1 MNQRINGSF
10 TISAYFGPEQNMNL
24 STSLKINQT
33 VPTGNN
39 TGQLITLR
47 PELYDPTS
55 QAVCEEDKW
64 HANFNADD
72 SEERRF
78 GTFHFLAAVFDLEES
93 MRTCKGKAVNNALPL
108 SSFIRLLQV
117 MLKWTCC
124 N

>member
-1 MNQRINGSF
+1 MQI
-10 TISAYFGPEQNMNL
+10 TIEQNMNL

-72 SEERRF
+72 SE
-78 GTFHFLAAVFDLEES
+78 GTSIWLTPPHIAILIGIVS
-93 MRTCKGKAVNNALPL
+93 
-108 SSFIRLLQV
+108 
-117 MLKWTCC
+117 
-124 N
+124 